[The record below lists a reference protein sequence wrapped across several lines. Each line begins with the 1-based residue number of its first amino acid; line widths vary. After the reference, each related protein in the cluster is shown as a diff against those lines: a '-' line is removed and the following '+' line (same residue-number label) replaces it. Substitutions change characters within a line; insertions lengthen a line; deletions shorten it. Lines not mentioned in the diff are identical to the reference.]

1 MRIYRILRNKEP
13 GNPGIFLDIVD
24 LPQHPAGAGTE
35 RSVGLAQMHRPS
47 ETVPEI
53 LAAAAFISS
62 LPHPAAV
69 PEHLIAVLLIAADAG
84 AGRYVSVGEDRR
96 SGETGIAAEEI
107 VPDKALVAS

>member
-1 MRIYRILRNKEP
+1 
-13 GNPGIFLDIVD
+13 
-24 LPQHPAGAGTE
+24 
-35 RSVGLAQMHRPS
+35 MHRPS

-53 LAAAAFISS
+53 LAAAAFISA

-69 PEHLIAVLLIAADAG
+69 PEHLIAVLPDIDEIVSPVDIALSVIAADAG
-84 AGRYVSVGEDRR
+84 AGSYVSVGEDRR

>member
-1 MRIYRILRNKEP
+1 
-13 GNPGIFLDIVD
+13 
-24 LPQHPAGAGTE
+24 
-35 RSVGLAQMHRPS
+35 MHRAS

-53 LAAAAFISS
+53 LAAATFISS

-69 PEHLIAVLLIAADAG
+69 PEHLIAVLPDIDEIISPVDIALGIIAADTG

-96 SGETGIAAEEI
+96 SSQAGVAAEEI